1 MDFILNDSVIIKN
14 NLFKIYR
21 LNKDCYKKKY
31 IELLPQLTKYHIIE
45 NSQNDFDNF
54 LNIIDDNHIIIVI
67 EHNNKIIASTTLLI
81 EPKAIRN
88 YSYVAHIEDVVVDEE
103 YRKFGLGK
111 ILLNKCIEIAKLRNC
126 YKCIL
131 DCDENLED
139 FYSKHNFTK
148 KGLYMSLY
156 FSKL

>member
-1 MDFILNDSVIIKN
+1 MDLILNDSIIIKN

-31 IELLPQLTKYHIIE
+31 IELLPQLTKYNIIKKSE
-45 NSQNDFDNF
+45 NDFDNF

-67 EHNNKIIASTTLLI
+67 EHNNNIIASTTLLI
-81 EPKAIRN
+81 EPKVIRN
-88 YSYVAHIEDVVVDEE
+88 YSFVAHIEDVVVDEH

-139 FYSKHNFTK
+139 FYSFYQVHN
-148 KGLYMSLY
+148 
-156 FSKL
+156 KLFFHYYYQQ